1 MTPTLGAFTYVYNM
15 IAYDYPFEESVRSVI
30 DAVDQFVI
38 CECRS
43 DDGTAELVEKL
54 RAEFPDKIKVVH
66 RNWVM
71 HFTEISSVANF
82 AMSQL
87 TTDYAFQLQAD
98 EVVHEVSLREL
109 RELPELL
116 KNSGFTGARVHYT
129 HFMANYETTFP
140 FCYDALVRIA
150 KVNMPWKII
159 GDGVQF
165 AYPDSYMPEDKV
177 MDTDIQVYH
186 YGKVKDPVKG
196 WQKEW
201 DFQQLYT
208 DIGFPDPKMKEMEAV
223 LGSQA
228 CDYVYLFEDHV
239 KKGTI
244 KKFTGTHPSV
254 MTMRIAAFKA
264 GGFEQFV
271 SRVKDSIRINF
282 GDSHESAT

>member
-1 MTPTLGAFTYVYNM
+1 MKPTLGVFSYIYQAVS
-15 IAYDYPFEESVRSVI
+15 YDYPFEESVRSII
-30 DAVDQFVI
+30 DSVDQFVI
-38 CECRS
+38 CECNS

-82 AMSQL
+82 AMSHL

-98 EVVHEVSLREL
+98 EVIHQDFLEEL
-109 RELPELL
+109 RLL
-116 KNSGFTGARVHYT
+116 SETLQRKGLTAARVHYT
-129 HFMANYETTFP
+129 HFVANYETTFP
-140 FCYDALVRIA
+140 FCYEALVRIV
-150 KVNMPWKII
+150 KLNTPWRII

-165 AYPDSYMPEDKV
+165 AYPDGQIPEDKV
-177 MDTDIQVYH
+177 LDTTVQVYH

-208 DIGFPDPKMKEMEAV
+208 DIGFPDPKMKEMEKI
-223 LGSQA
+223 LGSQKV
-228 CDYVYLFEDHV
+228 DYVYLFEDHV

-244 KKFTGTHPSV
+244 KRFEGTHPVS
-254 MTMRIAAFKA
+254 MEKRIAAFKA

-271 SRVKDSIRINF
+271 SMVKDSIKINF
-282 GDSHESAT
+282 GDQNESTS